1 MPEKD
6 VLILTIDG
14 ETPSKKNSR
23 ITLATGKSIPGDAYR
38 RWHAGAMLQVRSQL
52 AKRSWQEPL
61 SVPVSVFVVFTHG
74 DYRRRDGDNGLN
86 SIMDLLVDCEVIE
99 DDKWTIVTN
108 THISHAYDKGHP
120 RCTVVIKTD

>member
-1 MPEKD
+1 MIEDD
-6 VLILTIDG
+6 VLVLTIDG

-23 ITLATGKSIPGDAYR
+23 ITLANGKSIPGAAYR

-52 AKRSWQEPL
+52 ARRNWKEPL
-61 SVPVSVFVVFTHG
+61 SVPVSVFVAFTHG

-108 THISHAYDKGHP
+108 THISHTYDRGNP